1 MRAITSGHLPDPSD
15 TVTPDTPTAD
25 RFSFKEI
32 EGWATP
38 SEGSDSPKDSPRIV
52 RLGDEWDRAGGGG
65 PWDDDDSD
73 DISLSTFHKLLHNR
87 AMLQDKQSPAL
98 IEKLWRIACPVLPRP
113 EDYATH
119 GLGPNDF
126 RQFLRSW
133 AAHVAAACPPEDPPV
148 SAPAPP
154 AEVARY
160 RHVCAEKERAM
171 IIFVENRTK
180 ETLQLLQGRSFCS
193 EGEFSDSNVWQ
204 QGTCLVLQ
212 PSGGP
217 ADPARARMRRRAVA
231 IHSAWTRSAAGTA
244 YNAGVRSRGKRRQE
258 RRGRNDRVPRSL
270 VT

>member
-1 MRAITSGHLPDPSD
+1 MSFVVTDRVKPSFQDLPLRSLRRGIRKLQGD
-15 TVTPDTPTAD
+15 
-25 RFSFKEI
+25 
-32 EGWATP
+32 
-38 SEGSDSPKDSPRIV
+38 GSDGWEEDV
-52 RLGDEWDRAGGGG
+52 RESALDTE
-65 PWDDDDSD
+65 DDDDSD

-87 AMLQDKQSPAL
+87 ATLQDKQSPAL

-119 GLGPNDF
+119 RLGPNDF

-204 QGTCLVLQ
+204 QGTSLVLQ
-212 PSGGP
+212 PSG
-217 ADPARARMRRRAVA
+217 
-231 IHSAWTRSAAGTA
+231 
-244 YNAGVRSRGKRRQE
+244 
-258 RRGRNDRVPRSL
+258 
-270 VT
+270 